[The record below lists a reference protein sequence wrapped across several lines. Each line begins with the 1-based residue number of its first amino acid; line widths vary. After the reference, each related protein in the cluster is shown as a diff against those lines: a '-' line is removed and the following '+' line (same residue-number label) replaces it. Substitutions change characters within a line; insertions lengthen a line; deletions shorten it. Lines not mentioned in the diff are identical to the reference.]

1 MQGIR
6 WLSCQK
12 SERIPLIAAR
22 CVLLESAAE
31 SASQGGIFRCSA
43 FIFPNK
49 NSIVVIGTLIERAVY
64 NTLLYE
70 LIVNTTPEKIL
81 YHSVTILILW
91 WQEQDFRLIFL
102 GSRGRL
108 PVRHRLPRENFHRF
122 HKVIFLDLDEI
133 IEGRIAAETS
143 RPPIPFA
150 VGNLQAVVFCG
161 TVHIACAFDLNKI
174 ARLKLTQIG

>member
-12 SERIPLIAAR
+12 SKRIPLVTAR
-22 CVLLESAAE
+22 CVLLESAAD
-31 SASQGGIFRCSA
+31 STSQGCIFRCSA
-43 FIFPNK
+43 FIFADK
-49 NSIVVIGTLIERAVY
+49 NSIVVIGTLIKRAVC

-81 YHSVTILILW
+81 CHSVAVLILW
-91 WQEQDFRLIFL
+91 RQEQDFRFIFL
-102 GSRGRL
+102 GSRGWL
-108 PVRHRLPRENFHRF
+108 PVRHRLSRENFHGF
-122 HKVIFLDLDEI
+122 YEVIFLDLDEI

-150 VGNLQAVVFCG
+150 VGNL
-161 TVHIACAFDLNKI
+161 
-174 ARLKLTQIG
+174 